1 VTVGGRS
8 TLVGRRDELAVVK
21 RLLTPSRRGNRWLE
35 VAGDPGAGKSHLLAE
50 LGVLAGSASWTVLAG
65 RATEPLRPTAY
76 GVLAETLGCAADP
89 DEIGRRLASAGSG
102 GVALVVDDFHWA
114 DTGSIELI
122 AELVERPLP
131 VPLLV
136 CVAYR
141 SRQAPPVRP
150 PAGGTRL
157 DLGPLSPAESAQ
169 LVGGRELYEASGGFP
184 GYLKVLAGAD
194 PVVELAAEI
203 APLGP
208 DLLVVARAAAVAGDA
223 FDVDLAAAVAQV
235 DPASAAARIEEL
247 GRRDLVRPAGGP
259 GRWRWR
265 HPVVRTAVYGLVPP
279 GWCLAAHERAAAVLV
294 RRGAGAADVAPHLAR
309 AGRSGDQSAIDLLE
323 RAGDEAATTD
333 PTGAACWW
341 DAAVRLLPGT
351 PESGSR
357 RSRLLVRQARALA
370 VTGRFGESR
379 ALVHELLE
387 QLPVTA
393 AEQRLAAL
401 RLEAMLALA
410 LGQPDEAA
418 AALVAG
424 YPATEQLAAN
434 PPAAVALPSGLAA
447 GFHADR
453 ALVSVH
459 RGRWAEADRAADR
472 AIELAG
478 TAADQP
484 ELPPAAVTA
493 HSVRALCATRAGRP
507 EPARRHLHR
516 AATRLDRMPDADLA
530 DHLPLA
536 VQVAWAALAQ
546 ERDETAGRH
555 ALRGVEI
562 GRRTGRRHV
571 LPELLSVLAA
581 ARLRRGLVPAAAE
594 AVTWLD
600 EASAG
605 RDGLDAMVGALR
617 AAVALDSGDTR
628 SGLRHAERAVAARP
642 AIVPGWDGAAE
653 EAMARALL
661 AHGDPDGC
669 LTVLTGLSGRELNG
683 RRCDLGAEAAV
694 MLGQVDE
701 ARRWAGLAEAA
712 ATRSGLVGEVAH
724 GLLAAARAALAAGDP
739 TIADQQAAAAGS
751 GFAALG
757 WGRDEQRAGSVR
769 SAAAGGRAG
778 ALTRREREIAELVCQ
793 GHLNREIAELLY
805 LSPRTVENHVARI
818 LDKLG
823 AASRAG
829 VAMRL
834 VSRERLAVSH
844 AS

>member
-1 VTVGGRS
+1 VAVGGRS

-21 RLLTPSRRGNRWLE
+21 RLLSPSRQDKRHGNRWLE
-35 VAGDPGAGKSHLLAE
+35 VVGDPGAGKSHLLAE
-50 LGVLAGSASWTVLAG
+50 LRVLAAAASWTVLAG
-65 RATEPLRPTAY
+65 RATEPLRPIGY
-76 GVLAETLGCAADP
+76 GVLAETVGCDADP
-89 DEIGRRLASAGSG
+89 DEIRRRLASATGAG
-102 GVALVVDDFHWA
+102 GLALVVDDLHLA
-114 DTGSIELI
+114 DTASVELI
-122 AELVERPLP
+122 TELVESPLP
-131 VPLLV
+131 ASLLV

-141 SRQAPPVRP
+141 PRQAAPLRP

-157 DLGPLSPAESAQ
+157 DLGPLGPAECAQ
-169 LVGGRELYEASGGFP
+169 LAGGRELDEASGGFP

-194 PVVELAAEI
+194 PVVALAAEI

-208 DLLVVARAAAVAGDA
+208 DLLAVARAAAVAGDA

-235 DPASAAARIEEL
+235 DAVSVAARIEEL

-279 GWCLAAHERAAAVLV
+279 GWGLAAHERAAAVLA
-294 RRGAGAADVAPHLAR
+294 RRGAGAADLAPHLAR
-309 AGRSGDQSAIDLLE
+309 AGRPGDQGAIDLLE

-333 PTGAACWW
+333 PTRAAGWW
-341 DAAVRLLPGT
+341 DAALRLLPGT
-351 PESGSR
+351 PESGTR
-357 RSRLLVRQARALA
+357 RSRLLGRRAGALA
-370 VTGRFGESR
+370 MTGRFAESR
-379 ALVHELLE
+379 ALVHDLLE

-393 AEQRLAAL
+393 AEQRFATL

-410 LGQPDEAA
+410 LGHPDEAA
-418 AALVAG
+418 AALAAG
-424 YPATEQLAAN
+424 FPAGM
-434 PPAAVALPSGLAA
+434 ALPSGLAA
-447 GFHADR
+447 GLHADR
-453 ALVSVH
+453 ALVGVH
-459 RGRWAEADRAADR
+459 CGRWGEADRSAER
-472 AIELAG
+472 ATELAG
-478 TAADQP
+478 TAAGHP
-484 ELPPAAVTA
+484 ELSPAVVTA
-493 HSVRALCATRAGRP
+493 HSVRALCAIRAGRP

-516 AATRLDRMPDADLA
+516 AATRLDRMPDTELA

-536 VQVAWAALAQ
+536 VQVAWAALTQ

-555 ALRGVEI
+555 ALRGVEV

-571 LPELLSVLAA
+571 LPELLSVLVAT
-581 ARLRRGLVPAAAE
+581 RLRRGLVAAAAE
-594 AVTWLD
+594 AVVWLD

-617 AAVALDSGDTR
+617 AAVALDTGDTR

-653 EAMARALL
+653 EVMARALL

-669 LTVLTGLSGRELNG
+669 LTVLTGLSGRELDG

-694 MLGQVDE
+694 MLGQVEE
-701 ARRWAGLAEAA
+701 ARRWAGLADAA
-712 ATRSGLVGEVAH
+712 ATRSGLVGEVAY
-724 GLLAAARAALAAGDP
+724 GLLAAARAALVAGDP
-739 TIADQQAAAAGS
+739 ATADQQAAAAGS

-757 WGRDEQRAGSVR
+757 WSRAEQRAGCVR
-769 SAAAGGRAG
+769 SAAGSGGAG

-834 VSRERLAVSH
+834 GSRERLTVSH

>member
-1 VTVGGRS
+1 VAVGGRS

-21 RLLTPSRRGNRWLE
+21 RLLGGARTGRQQGNRWLE
-35 VAGDPGAGKSHLLAE
+35 VTGDPGAGKSHLLAE
-50 LGVLAGSASWTVLAG
+50 LRVLAAAASWTVLAG
-65 RATEPLRPTAY
+65 RATEPRQPIAY
-76 GVLAETLGCAADP
+76 GVLADALDCDADP
-89 DEIGRRLASAGSG
+89 DEIGRRLASGTDG
-102 GVALVVDDFHWA
+102 RGLALVVDDFHWA
-114 DTGSIELI
+114 DADTVRLV
-122 AELVERPLP
+122 AELVDRALP

-141 SRQAPPVRP
+141 PRQAPPARP

-157 DLGPLSPAESAQ
+157 DLGPLSPAECAQ
-169 LVGGRELYEASGGFP
+169 IAGGRELYEASGGLP

-194 PVVELAAEI
+194 PVVALAAEI

-208 DLLVVARAAAVAGDA
+208 DLLVMARAAAVAGDG
-223 FDVDLAAAVAQV
+223 FDTDLAAAVAQV
-235 DPASAAARIEEL
+235 DPAGAAARIEAL
-247 GRRDLVRPAGGP
+247 SRRDLVRPDGRP

-265 HPVVRTAVYGLVPP
+265 HPVVRAAVYRLVPP
-279 GWCLAAHERAAAVLV
+279 AWCLAAHERAAAVLV
-294 RRGAGAADVAPHLAR
+294 RRGAAAAEVAPHFAR
-309 AGRSGDQSAIDLLE
+309 AGRSGDEGAIDLLE

-333 PTGAACWW
+333 PTVAAGWW

-351 PESGSR
+351 PESGAR
-357 RSRLLVRQARALA
+357 RSRLLARQARALA
-370 VTGRFGESR
+370 VTGRFVESR
-379 ALVHELLE
+379 GLVLELLE
-387 QLPVTA
+387 QLPGTA
-393 AEQRLAAL
+393 TEQRLAAF
-401 RLEAMLALA
+401 RLAAMLALA

-418 AALVAG
+418 AAL
-424 YPATEQLAAN
+424 ATGSPDAESAA
-434 PPAAVALPSGLAA
+434 P

-459 RGRWAEADRAADR
+459 RGRWAEAERAANR
-472 AIELAG
+472 ALELAG
-478 TAADQP
+478 TAAGRP

-493 HSVRALCATRAGRP
+493 YSVRALCATRAGQP
-507 EPARRHLHR
+507 GPARRHLHR
-516 AATRLDRMPDADLA
+516 AATRLDRMPDAELA

-536 VQVAWAALAQ
+536 VQVAWAALVQ
-546 ERDETAGRH
+546 ELDETAARH
-555 ALRGVEI
+555 ALRGVEV

-581 ARLRRGLVPAAAE
+581 ARLRRGQTPAAAE
-594 AVTWLD
+594 AVTWLG

-605 RDGLDAMVGALR
+605 RDGLDAMVEALR

-628 SGLRHAERAVAARP
+628 AGLRHAERAVAARP

-653 EAMARALL
+653 EALARALL

-669 LTVLTGLSGRELNG
+669 LTVLTGLSNAELNG
-683 RRCDLGAEAAV
+683 RRCELGAEAAV

-701 ARRWAGLAEAA
+701 ARRWAGLADAA
-712 ATRSGLVGEVAH
+712 AARSGQVGEVAY
-724 GLLAAARAALAAGDP
+724 GLLAAARATLVAGDP
-739 TIADQQAAAAGS
+739 ATADQQAAAAGS

-757 WGRDEQRAGSVR
+757 WCRAELRAGSVR
-769 SAAAGGRAG
+769 SAAAGSGAS

>member
-1 VTVGGRS
+1 MAVGGRS

-21 RLLTPSRRGNRWLE
+21 RLLDRCWMGNRWLE
-35 VAGDPGAGKSHLLAE
+35 VTGDPGAGKSHLLAE
-50 LGVLAGSASWTVLAG
+50 LRVLAAAGSWTVLAG
-65 RATEPLRPTAY
+65 RATEPLRSTAY
-76 GVLAETLGCAADP
+76 GVLAETIGCAADP
-89 DEIGRRLASAGSG
+89 DEIRRRLTAAAGGSG
-102 GVALVVDDFHWA
+102 LALVVEDFHWA
-114 DTGSIELI
+114 DSGSIELM
-122 AELVERPLP
+122 ADLVERPLPLPVP

-141 SRQAPPVRP
+141 PRQAPPVRP

-157 DLGPLSPAESAQ
+157 DLGPLTPAEFAQ
-169 LVGGRELYEASGGFP
+169 LAGGRERYEASGGLP

-194 PVVELAAEI
+194 PVVALAAEI

-208 DLLVVARAAAVAGDA
+208 DLLVIARAAAVAGDV
-223 FDVDLAAAVAQV
+223 FDTDLAAAVAQV
-235 DPASAAARIEEL
+235 DPASAAVRIGEL

-294 RRGAGAADVAPHLAR
+294 LRGAGAADVAPHLAR
-309 AGRSGDQSAIDLLE
+309 AGRSGDTSAIDLLE
-323 RAGDEAATTD
+323 RAGDEAAVTD
-333 PTGAACWW
+333 PTVAAGWW
-341 DAAVRLLPGT
+341 DAAARLLPGT
-351 PESGSR
+351 PESVTR
-357 RSRLLVRQARALA
+357 RSRLLARQARALA
-370 VTGRFGESR
+370 VTGRFVESR
-379 ALVHELLE
+379 ALVHEVLE
-387 QLPVTA
+387 QLPATA
-393 AEQRLAAL
+393 TEQRLAVL

-418 AALVAG
+418 AALAAG
-424 YPATEQLAAN
+424 S
-434 PPAAVALPSGLAA
+434 PAAALPA

-459 RGRWAEADRAADR
+459 CGQWAEAGRAADR

-478 TAADQP
+478 AATGQP

-493 HSVRALCATRAGRP
+493 HSVRALCAIRAGQP

-516 AATRLDRMPDADLA
+516 AATRLDRMPDAELA

-536 VQVAWAALAQ
+536 LQVAWAALVQ

-581 ARLRRGLVPAAAE
+581 ARLRRGPAAAAVE
-594 AVTWLD
+594 AVTWLGA
-600 EASAG
+600 ASAG
-605 RDGLDAMVGALR
+605 RDGLDAMVEALR

-628 SGLRHAERAVAARP
+628 AGLRHAERAVAARP

-653 EAMARALL
+653 EVMARALL

-669 LTVLTGLSGRELNG
+669 LTVLTGLSNRELNG
-683 RRCDLGAEAAV
+683 RRCELGAEAAV

-701 ARRWAGLAEAA
+701 ARRWAGLADAA
-712 ATRSGLVGEVAH
+712 ATRSGRVGEVAY
-724 GLLAAARAALAAGDP
+724 GLLAAARAALMAGDP
-739 TIADQQAAAAGS
+739 TTADRQAAAAGS

-757 WGRDEQRAGSVR
+757 WCRDERRAGSVR
-769 SAAAGGRAG
+769 SAAAGGGAG

-834 VSRERLAVSH
+834 VSRERLTVSH